1 MKGLRVLIVLGV
13 VLVVSL
19 IAGAYAA
26 GQDAPPL
33 SGADAQEFTLRAFNF
48 SGVDSVESTGEPRP
62 EVFVPTEQE
71 AEGEDRGEEV
81 ETGEPIEVWVVPVT
95 VSGQPV
101 ELYVARRGD
110 RAVNLDD
117 ALPGGGFVLTDEQFA
132 RLAEFRLDVVGEELR
147 EDRAGP
153 ALVAGLLIGLA
164 ALFLLVSVLRGR
176 NREDDAPPAGTGAQ
190 PAGG

>member
-26 GQDAPPL
+26 GQDAPTL
-33 SGADAQEFTLRAFNF
+33 TSEDAREFTVRAFTF
-48 SGVDSVESTGEPRP
+48 SGVDSLESTGEPRAEP
-62 EVFVPTEQE
+62 FVPTDQ
-71 AEGEDRGEEV
+71 EGEDRGEDG
-81 ETGEPIEVWVVPVT
+81 ETGEPIDVWVVPTT

-101 ELYVARRGD
+101 ELYVARQGN

-132 RLAEFRLDVVGEELR
+132 RLAEFRLDVAGEELR
-147 EDRAGP
+147 EKRQGP
-153 ALVAGLLIGLA
+153 ALVAGLLMVLAGL
-164 ALFLLVSVLRGR
+164 LLLVAVLRGR
-176 NREDDAPPAGTGAQ
+176 RREEDAPPAATGVQ
-190 PAGG
+190 PAGE